1 MYNKNIILIICI
13 IILIFN
19 NKFFDFGKS
28 LISLIIIFYIINYL
42 NPVVAQYI
50 KVVIIDFI
58 TLSLDTNFINE
69 CYNNLNIN
77 GFDFNLFYDILNN
90 YKDNKFN
97 KNSNENNENNINKE
111 NKSIQLN
118 NRNVNNNINIKYN
131 KKNS

>member
-28 LISLIIIFYIINYL
+28 LISIIIIFYIINYL
-42 NPVVAQYI
+42 NPVIAQYI

-58 TLSLDTNFINE
+58 TLSLDINFINE

-77 GFDFNLFYDILNN
+77 SFDFNLFFNMLNN
-90 YKDNKFN
+90 YKDNLNNN
-97 KNSNENNENNINKE
+97 KNNKP
-111 NKSIQLN
+111 NQLN
-118 NRNVNNNINIKYN
+118 DPNSRNINNNINVKYN
-131 KKNS
+131 KKTI

>member
-19 NKFFDFGKS
+19 NKFFDFGKT
-28 LISLIIIFYIINYL
+28 LISIIIIFYIINYL

-77 GFDFNLFYDILNN
+77 SFDFNLFYDILNN
-90 YKDNKFN
+90 YKDNKNNN
-97 KNSNENNENNINKE
+97 KDNKE
-111 NKSIQLN
+111 NKENKEKNIIQLN
-118 NRNVNNNINIKYN
+118 NRNINNNINIKYN
-131 KKNS
+131 KKNT